1 MKEVIRKKFIFER
14 DNLAESYRKL
24 ASEKIFRQIEKI
36 KEFKNSNKIFIYV
49 SFGSEVAT
57 EQFIKKYLAEKE
69 IFVPKILGKEM
80 LITPLYKWEEL
91 REKGA
96 FGILEPTN
104 TDNYTGEIDIAIVP
118 SVVYDKKG
126 YRVGYGKGYYDK
138 YLSKITP
145 KLMIGVSYEKILQEN
160 LPIESHDI
168 AVDFIVTEKK
178 VRVIN
183 ENYYKR

>member
-1 MKEVIRKKFIFER
+1 MKEKTRKKFISER

-24 ASEKIFRQIEKI
+24 ASEKIFKQIEKL
-36 KEFKNSNKIFIYV
+36 KEFKNLNKIFIYV

-57 EQFIKKYLAEKE
+57 EQFIKKYLNEKK
-69 IFVPKILGKEM
+69 IFVPKISGEEM
-80 LITPLYKWEEL
+80 LIIPLHKWEEL
-91 REKGA
+91 RKKGA

-104 TDNYTGEIDIAIVP
+104 TDNYVGEMDIAIVP

-126 YRVGYGKGYYDK
+126 YRIGYGKGYYDK
-138 YLSKITP
+138 YLSKTAP

-168 AVDFIVTEKK
+168 AVDFVITEKK